1 MFLQTDEDLL
11 PPGWKERAQRVFRV
25 IGNIRNIIY
34 GYPFGMCVEER
45 FAFLQFFLR
54 YMNAQDLSIEERIY
68 SERMLR
74 IISTICD
81 FETIEKTEEEIILWR
96 EKQASLLIQSREF
109 IIHML
114 QEWGYKKKL
123 I

>member
-1 MFLQTDEDLL
+1 
-11 PPGWKERAQRVFRV
+11 
-25 IGNIRNIIY
+25 
-34 GYPFGMCVEER
+34 MCVEER